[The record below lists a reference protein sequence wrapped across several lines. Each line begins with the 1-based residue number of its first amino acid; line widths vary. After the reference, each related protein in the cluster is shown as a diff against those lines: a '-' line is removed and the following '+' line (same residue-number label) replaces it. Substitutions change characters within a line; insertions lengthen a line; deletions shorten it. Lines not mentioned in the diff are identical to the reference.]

1 MPPRP
6 ACCRAVPA
14 RCRRRMR
21 PKRGRPA
28 SPGAPV
34 CARLGAGVAR
44 QERCGSDAD
53 GGNHERATGTPSDLA
68 GPRSGGAWRGRPLR
82 VAGAGAGRAPGAVV
96 GRHRGAEA
104 ERAEKRLRLPHA
116 HLRQP
121 LPDRAERDLEAGRR
135 QDRRLP
141 APAEAHRHDAQRRSA
156 ALDLRHRQFL
166 HAGRH
171 GEDRA
176 DGARR
181 RRRRHERDRRRAQ
194 APARSRRARHP
205 LQPGAGRRDDGRHA
219 RAAVEARRRPRL
231 ARADPH
237 ARRPDRRHREHPQPP
252 AVADRVR
259 PHGAHPE
266 GRRRRRTRPTPSSAG

>member
-53 GGNHERATGTPSDLA
+53 GGNHQRATGTPSDLA

-96 GRHRGAEA
+96 GGHRGAEA
-104 ERAEKRLRLPHA
+104 EGADKRLRLPHA

-121 LPDRAERDLEAGRR
+121 LPDAPSATLK
-135 QDRRLP
+135 P
-141 APAEAHRHDAQRRSA
+141 ADAQIDDYRLLQKRIGTTRNVVVQPSTYGTENAPRWTRIARS
-156 ALDLRHRQFL
+156 
-166 HAGRH
+166 G
-171 GEDRA
+171 
-176 DGARR
+176 
-181 RRRRHERDRRRAQ
+181 RRRA
-194 APARSRRARHP
+194 AS
-205 LQPGAGRRDDGRHA
+205 
-219 RAAVEARRRPRL
+219 
-231 ARADPH
+231 
-237 ARRPDRRHREHPQPP
+237 
-252 AVADRVR
+252 
-259 PHGAHPE
+259 
-266 GRRRRRTRPTPSSAG
+266 PSSTRA